1 MRVGGKIA
9 ALEHTMEDTWT
20 RIVDL
25 FKEKGITCKFT
36 FGPQNRE
43 LTGSIPPHI
52 HFERAS
58 GTASLSGTRASN
70 GEFAAITQVSTAHVW
85 GFQRGEDFGKH
96 QSLDALGLLV
106 ELMGSF
112 YAVAPM
118 YKTVGGGGVA
128 FEYSSETHV
137 VRYGE
142 QFIATFQFL
151 APLKWATNET
161 SLAIGGVDAALNRRT
176 S

>member
-9 ALEHTMEDTWT
+9 TLEHTMEDTWT

-25 FKEKGITCKFT
+25 FAAKGVTCKFT
-36 FGPQNRE
+36 YGHQNRE
-43 LTGSIPPHI
+43 LTNNVPPHI

-58 GTASLSGTRASN
+58 GSASLSGTRSSN
-70 GEFAAITQVSTAHVW
+70 GEFAAITQVSTAHIW
-85 GFQRGEDFGKH
+85 GLQRGEDFGKH
-96 QSLDALGLLV
+96 QCLDALGLLV
-106 ELMGSF
+106 ELMGAF
-112 YAVAPM
+112 YAVAPR
-118 YKTVGGGGVA
+118 YPSAEGQGVA
-128 FEYSSETHV
+128 FEYSNETHV

-142 QFIATFQFL
+142 QFIATFQFV

>member
-20 RIVDL
+20 RIVDKFAERGVL
-25 FKEKGITCKFT
+25 CKFT

-43 LTGSIPPHI
+43 SMGRTPPCI

-58 GTASLSGTRASN
+58 GTASFSGLRASN
-70 GEFAAITQVSTAHVW
+70 GEFAAITQVGTAHVW
-85 GFQRGEDFGKH
+85 GLQRGEDFGKH

-106 ELMGSF
+106 ELMGAF
-112 YAVAPM
+112 YAVAPE
-118 YKTVGGGGVA
+118 YPSAEDRGRE
-128 FEYSSETHV
+128 FEYSNETHL

-142 QFIATFQFL
+142 QFIATFQFV
-151 APLKWATNET
+151 APLKWVTNEEW
-161 SLAIGGVDAALNRRT
+161 LAIGAANAVLNTRDR
-176 S
+176 